1 MSSPRSRISG
11 ISGRWQEK
19 RWNAQS
25 ERRDGRLWPRSFARR
40 GECWRSKKEF
50 TTTLMG
56 GQEIALRVLTAGG
69 VTCVNRWASR
79 QQSHRLYRSAGVLQW
94 SEHRI
99 EVVLVAAVMEIA
111 GIVTA

>member
-1 MSSPRSRISG
+1 M
-11 ISGRWQEK
+11 
-19 RWNAQS
+19 
-25 ERRDGRLWPRSFARR
+25 
-40 GECWRSKKEF
+40 
-50 TTTLMG
+50 
-56 GQEIALRVLTAGG
+56 RVLTAGG

-111 GIVTA
+111 GIVTAQVVAIRSNAVKVSWIVIRNNTGLEDHSVRSPVNAAANGCETPSESPIA